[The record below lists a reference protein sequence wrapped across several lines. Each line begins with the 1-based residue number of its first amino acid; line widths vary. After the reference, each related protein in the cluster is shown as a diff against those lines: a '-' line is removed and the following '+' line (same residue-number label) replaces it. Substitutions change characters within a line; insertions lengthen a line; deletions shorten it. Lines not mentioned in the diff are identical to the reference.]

1 MSVAMNRTAVVL
13 LTSGLSRRYGSK
25 DKMLADLGG
34 QPLVEHSA
42 HAIAQLDPLARVAVC
57 PSERPQIGERL
68 INRFVIAV
76 NKKPKLGLG
85 RSIAVGVNVALQF
98 KPDAI
103 LLAMGDMPF
112 MEPWVFE
119 AVVGRL
125 TKGVDIVH
133 AGSADRP
140 HPPTAFGPAT
150 FDALAALD
158 GDDGAKRIIG
168 QGGFNVVAFNAP
180 TALLLDVDTREDLEL
195 AQSQLKIRKRHRSA
209 DLDSH
214 QSEPSAAVG
223 NHAELESIEMEEMPV
238 VGRRA
243 ARSNRR

>member
-1 MSVAMNRTAVVL
+1 MNRTAVVM
-13 LTSGLSRRYGSK
+13 LTSGLSRRYGAK

-34 QPLVEHSA
+34 RPLIDHA
-42 HAIAQLDPLARVAVC
+42 ANAIAQLDPLARVAVC

-68 INRFVIAV
+68 ISRFVIAV

-85 RSIAVGVNVALQF
+85 HSIAVGVNVALQF

-112 MEPWVFE
+112 MEPWVLE
-119 AVVGRL
+119 GVVNRL
-125 TKGVDIVH
+125 TNGVDIVH
-133 AGSADRP
+133 AGSIDRP

-150 FDALAALD
+150 FAQLKALD

-180 TALLLDVDTREDLEL
+180 SPLLLDVDTRDDLEL
-195 AQSQLKIRKRHRSA
+195 AKGQLLVRKRHLGSDA
-209 DLDSH
+209 DALGLPLS
-214 QSEPSAAVG
+214 SVEEELFEL
-223 NHAELESIEMEEMPV
+223 AEVELEEMPL
-238 VGRRA
+238 VGQRA
-243 ARSNRR
+243 SRSNRR

>member
-1 MSVAMNRTAVVL
+1 MSVAMNRTAIVL

-42 HAIAQLDPLARVAVC
+42 RAIAQLEPLARVAVC

-85 RSIAVGVNVALQF
+85 HSIAVGVNVALQF

-119 AVVGRL
+119 DVVGRL
-125 TKGVDIVH
+125 IQGVDIVH

-168 QGGFNVVAFNAP
+168 QGGFKVVALNAP
-180 TALLLDVDTREDLEL
+180 APLLLDVDTREDLQL
-195 AQSQLKIRKRHRSA
+195 AQSQLKILKRHR
-209 DLDSH
+209 
-214 QSEPSAAVG
+214 G
-223 NHAELESIEMEEMPV
+223 AELDARQTESPAPVDNQDELASIDMEEMPV

>member
-1 MSVAMNRTAVVL
+1 
-13 LTSGLSRRYGSK
+13 
-25 DKMLADLGG
+25 MLADLGG
-34 QPLVEHSA
+34 KPLVDHSA
-42 HAIAQLDPLARVAVC
+42 HALAQLDTLARVAVC
-57 PSERPQIGERL
+57 PSDRPQIGERL
-68 INRFVIAV
+68 TSRFVIAV

-85 RSIAVGVNVALQF
+85 HSIAVGVNVALQF

-119 AVVGRL
+119 GVVSRL
-125 TKGVDIVH
+125 TNGVDIVH
-133 AGSADRP
+133 AGSMERP

-150 FDALAALD
+150 FDQLRTLD

-180 TALLLDVDTREDLEL
+180 QPLLLDVDTRDDLEL
-195 AQSQLKIRKRHRSA
+195 AQSQLKIRKRYQAEDLEAAAHEQLLFA
-209 DLDSH
+209 DDAPNS
-214 QSEPSAAVG
+214 SF
-223 NHAELESIEMEEMPV
+223 EMEEMPL
-238 VGRRA
+238 VGRRS

>member
-1 MSVAMNRTAVVL
+1 MHRTAVVL
-13 LTSGLSRRYGSK
+13 LTSGLSRRYGAK

-34 QPLVEHSA
+34 QPLVDHAA

-68 INRFVIAV
+68 TGRFVIAV

-85 RSIAVGVNVALQF
+85 HSIAVGVSVALQF

-112 MEPWVFE
+112 IEPWVFDG
-119 AVVGRL
+119 VVSRL
-125 TKGVDIVH
+125 SDGADIVH
-133 AGSADRP
+133 AGSIDRP

-150 FDALAALD
+150 FDQLKALD

-168 QGGFNVVAFNAP
+168 QGGFSVVAFNAP
-180 TALLLDVDTREDLEL
+180 APLLLDVDTREDLDL
-195 AQSQLKIRKRHRSA
+195 ARSQFAIRKRHRGSD
-209 DLDSH
+209 DLHRIDALSRGES
-214 QSEPSAAVG
+214 Q
-223 NHAELESIEMEEMPV
+223 AEIASIDLEEMPL
-238 VGRRA
+238 VGRRVQ
-243 ARSNRR
+243 RSNRR

>member
-1 MSVAMNRTAVVL
+1 MSVAMNRTAIVL
-13 LTSGLSRRYGSK
+13 LTSGLSRRYGAK

-34 QPLVEHSA
+34 QPLIEHSA
-42 HAIAQLDPLARVAVC
+42 HAITQLEPLARVAVC
-57 PSERPQIGERL
+57 PSDRPQIGERL

-85 RSIAVGVNVALQF
+85 HSIAVGVNVALQF

-119 AVVGRL
+119 GVVGRL
-125 TKGVDIVH
+125 TDGVDIVH
-133 AGSADRP
+133 AGSIDRP

-180 TALLLDVDTREDLEL
+180 SPLLLDVDTREDLEL
-195 AQSQLKIRKRHRSA
+195 AQGQLAIRKRHRGA
-209 DLDSH
+209 DADVH
-214 QSEPSAAVG
+214 QSAPAVDADDGVDAA
-223 NHAELESIEMEEMPV
+223 SIELEEMPV

-243 ARSNRR
+243 GRSNRR